1 MTRVMDRSK
10 RGSDADDVG
19 GVEARGS
26 GEGMCL
32 RRSMYDQHA
41 RRAALDSSLDDDQ
54 HELLT
59 SVRII
64 VHNRTRLSTLKM
76 NSSSRSSSS
85 RLARAHERAGRGR
98 AGRASKRGHR
108 GHIVR
113 SLMGWPRGAESNNFR
128 NCLTDLCHVISRGEN
143 QQPCVE
149 KKFEHETLRTWYT
162 LFVFSARCLLNES
175 RLGFFSYSIF
185 RQRL

>member
-1 MTRVMDRSK
+1 MRVSRQSRRRSRRLTRVMDRSK

-98 AGRASKRGHR
+98 AGRASKPAGTEDTPCALSSCV
-108 GHIVR
+108 GAR
-113 SLMGWPRGAESNNFR
+113 SPVVLR
-128 NCLTDLCHVISRGEN
+128 CHVN
-143 QQPCVE
+143 CQFLPATH
-149 KKFEHETLRTWYT
+149 FH
-162 LFVFSARCLLNES
+162 
-175 RLGFFSYSIF
+175 F

>member
-1 MTRVMDRSK
+1 MH
-10 RGSDADDVG
+10 
-19 GVEARGS
+19 
-26 GEGMCL
+26 
-32 RRSMYDQHA
+32 DQYA
-41 RRAALDSSLDDDQ
+41 RRAALDSSPDDEQ
-54 HELLT
+54 HELFT
-59 SVRII
+59 CR
-64 VHNRTRLSTLKM
+64 RTLRQRSHPVGYFEDKLQQE
-76 NSSSRSSSS
+76 RSSST
-85 RLARAHERAGRGR
+85 RPARAHERAGRGR

-143 QQPCVE
+143 QQPCVQ

-175 RLGFFSYSIF
+175 RLGLFSYSIF

>member
-1 MTRVMDRSK
+1 MQGSASPSGSDLRAGGLGDELLLHCACRLSRQSRRRSRRLTRVMEAR
-10 RGSDADDVG
+10 DADDVG

-32 RRSMYDQHA
+32 RRSMYDQYA

-85 RLARAHERAGRGR
+85 RLARAHKRAGRGR
-98 AGRASKRGHR
+98 SGRASKRGHR
-108 GHIVR
+108 D
-113 SLMGWPRGAESNNFR
+113 
-128 NCLTDLCHVISRGEN
+128 T
-143 QQPCVE
+143 
-149 KKFEHETLRTWYT
+149 
-162 LFVFSARCLLNES
+162 
-175 RLGFFSYSIF
+175 
-185 RQRL
+185 